1 MSTVMGQIASVSVEI
16 GGKEITFE
24 TGKLAKQADGAV
36 VMRSGDTMVLATAV
50 GRPEA
55 REGADFFPLTIDVEE
70 RAYAAGKIPGGFFK
84 REGRATER
92 ATLTARMIDRPIR
105 PLWPKGFR
113 NEVQVICTVLS
124 ADLVTPHDIL
134 CINGASAA
142 LMISP
147 LPFFGPVG
155 AVRVGRIDGE
165 FVLNPTHEQNFEET
179 SLDLIVVGTKDG
191 LTMVEAGADEV
202 PEDVLLEALDLAH
215 QEIRKLCEAQE
226 DLRRQVGKAKWLDQ
240 ELTAELEESQGH
252 AVWESLQAKGLRE
265 GSAIIEELEDELA
278 PELSMDSTEE
288 DITRRMQVR
297 ASLAA
302 VLEKQR
308 LAAVEGPVREQF
320 GDDLRGLT
328 EAEQDSKELKS
339 AKRHLLFERIVESVE
354 LPFPVGPATVDGE
367 GPVVKDSVT
376 KSYVKKAA
384 EAIYKDLVRKKIAID
399 KRRPD
404 GRGTDEIRPI
414 ENEVTVSPRA
424 HGSALFQRGQTQIL
438 TLCTLGTAK
447 EGQRIDDLSLET
459 DRRYMHHYNFPPYSV
474 GETGFMRG
482 PKRRDIG
489 HGALAQRALEAMIPP
504 AEDFPYTIRLVS
516 ETLESNG
523 SSSMGSVCGSTL
535 ALMDAGVPI
544 KAPVSGIAMG
554 LVKEGDDYVIL
565 TDIQGAEDHLG
576 DMDFKVAG
584 TKDGITALQMDIK
597 ITGVT
602 QEIMRGALDQAKQAR
617 IFILDRMLEAL
628 PEARTELAPHAP
640 RISSIQINPDF
651 IGMVIGKGGE
661 TIRSLESE
669 YDVQI
674 DIEEDGTILVYA
686 TEGTKADAAIA
697 AIAALTKEPEVGD
710 TFTGKVVKTTQFG
723 AFVELKK
730 GTDGLLHVSNV
741 GPGRVA
747 HIEDVMQRGDIVDV
761 LVQEVDKARGRIGL
775 KLVHKHEDGRL
786 VEPEE
791 LIERAKSAPPR
802 PPEEERPA
810 PRRRP
815 WPQPRP
821 APRLGSD
828 PRGRREPPPQFLALS
843 DGRRNGVAVGV
854 ADQPLA
860 VGDRDRLGAAVDAEL
875 REDPLNVCCDRLLA
889 DHELGGDLPLA
900 LAAREQHEHLA
911 LARRQN
917 RRRTRSLVPHRA
929 KPVAWL
935 SPQERPDAIGQLLGV
950 ERLQDVV
957 VRSDQKTSDPIEGFR
972 ARPRHEHDRDGFAV
986 GVAQLSADLVAG
998 HPRQVDVQ
1006 NHERRSHCARHVER
1020 VVATRRLVHGA
1031 VDSQQRFDDERA
1043 AAVVI
1048 VDDQHRAAATRSA
1061 FQLLLVV
1068 PQVRG

>member
-1 MSTVMGQIASVSVEI
+1 MSTVMGQVASVTAEI

-165 FVLNPTHEQNFEET
+165 FVLNPTHQENFEES

-226 DLRRQVGKAKWLDQ
+226 ELRNQVGKAKWLDQ
-240 ELTAELEESQGH
+240 ELTSELEESQGH
-252 AVWESLQAKGLRE
+252 AIWESIQAKGLRE
-265 GSAIIEELEDELA
+265 GGAVVEELEDQLA

-308 LAAVEGPVREQF
+308 LAAVEGPVREHF
-320 GDDLRGLT
+320 GEDLRGLT

-339 AKRHLLFERIVESVE
+339 AKRHLLFERIIETVE

-367 GPVVKDSVT
+367 APAVKDSVT

-384 EAIYKDLVRKKIAID
+384 EAIYKDLVRKKIAIE

-404 GRGTDEIRPI
+404 GRGTDEIRAI
-414 ENEVTVSPRA
+414 ECDVTVSPRT

-617 IFILDRMLEAL
+617 VFILDKMLEAL

-747 HIEDVMQRGDIVDV
+747 HIEDVMARGDVVDV

-802 PPEEERPA
+802 PPEEERPRRDGDRGRSRG
-810 PRRRP
+810 PRR
-815 WPQPRP
+815 
-821 APRLGSD
+821 D
-828 PRGRREPPPQFLALS
+828 
-843 DGRRNGVAVGV
+843 
-854 ADQPLA
+854 
-860 VGDRDRLGAAVDAEL
+860 
-875 REDPLNVCCDRLLA
+875 
-889 DHELGGDLPLA
+889 
-900 LAAREQHEHLA
+900 
-911 LARRQN
+911 
-917 RRRTRSLVPHRA
+917 
-929 KPVAWL
+929 
-935 SPQERPDAIGQLLGV
+935 
-950 ERLQDVV
+950 
-957 VRSDQKTSDPIEGFR
+957 
-972 ARPRHEHDRDGFAV
+972 
-986 GVAQLSADLVAG
+986 
-998 HPRQVDVQ
+998 
-1006 NHERRSHCARHVER
+1006 
-1020 VVATRRLVHGA
+1020 
-1031 VDSQQRFDDERA
+1031 
-1043 AAVVI
+1043 
-1048 VDDQHRAAATRSA
+1048 
-1061 FQLLLVV
+1061 
-1068 PQVRG
+1068 